1 MGINSTSPETQQSCG
16 FPGMLYGCC
25 IHFSWIP
32 YLQLADRYNRLNKQ
46 NEQLAQQHRSLQRE
60 IDALRAD
67 KEELSKKAADYDTL
81 CRDLGSERVA
91 TQVRQ
96 IREREA
102 IPRIHPVREQ
112 DIAI

>member
-1 MGINSTSPETQQSCG
+1 MEINSISPGIQQSCG

-46 NEQLAQQHRSLQRE
+46 NEQLAQQHRSIQRE
-60 IDALRAD
+60 NDALRAD
-67 KEELSKKAADYDTL
+67 KAELSEKAADYDAL
-81 CRDLGSERVA
+81 CRGLGSECVA
-91 TQVRQ
+91 AQVRQ

-102 IPRIHPVREQ
+102 MPRISPVREQ
-112 DIAI
+112 EIAI